1 MSQISAFSVSFK
13 VHLIAHQFTDYYTA
27 SHSVLFALHK
37 LSAAQNVLKFIKN
50 SYLIMRCDEDDNEEL
65 SKSLSHSNYF
75 PTDFEAQI
83 IPGFILASH
92 LISRKCTTLIT
103 KC

>member
-1 MSQISAFSVSFK
+1 
-13 VHLIAHQFTDYYTA
+13 
-27 SHSVLFALHK
+27 
-37 LSAAQNVLKFIKN
+37 
-50 SYLIMRCDEDDNEEL
+50 MRCDEDDNEEL

-92 LISRKCTTLIT
+92 LIHENAQL
-103 KC
+103 